1 MQERFWENKKLEDFT
16 EDEWEAVC
24 MNCGKCCLI
33 KLQDEDTEEI
43 YYTTVTCRYFDKQ
56 NCKCTEYA
64 NRCALVP
71 ACIKLTKDNIGSIPW
86 MPKTCAYRWLYEN
99 RTLPDWHPLLTGKRD
114 ENHTVGSFCINE
126 TEIAPDDIEDYITDW
141 DEL

>member
-56 NCKCTEYA
+56 SCKCTEYA

-71 ACIKLTKDNIGSIPW
+71 ACIKLTKDNIGGIPW
-86 MPKTCAYRWLYEN
+86 MPKTCAYRWLM
-99 RTLPDWHPLLTGKRD
+99 RTARSRTGIR
-114 ENHTVGSFCINE
+114 S
-126 TEIAPDDIEDYITDW
+126 
-141 DEL
+141 